1 MTRFMRLTEE
11 GHPLEYSNK
20 SRSSDQFDQ
29 RKYKRQSH
37 LDDSARCYKDFIKL
51 AGHVN
56 SEVTSQP
63 GRILALEILVPCIL
77 VTCLSI
83 FFALYIVVFSI
94 CKIDFSPL
102 ILSVSLTC
110 LQKNTLCCFLTYIV
124 VTNWEFSIREE

>member
-63 GRILALEILVPCIL
+63 GLILALEILVPCVL
-77 VTCLSI
+77 MTCLS
-83 FFALYIVVFSI
+83 FFFTFYIVVFSV
-94 CKIDFSPL
+94 CKIHFSPL
-102 ILSVSLTC
+102 MLSVDLLR
-110 LQKNTLCCFLTYIV
+110 LQKNFFFYFSRHKV
-124 VTNWEFSIREE
+124 VTNWKFSILEE